1 LQFGF
6 RIRAQAGLAPAGKRD
21 FHNGNDRALSPLLF
35 ASKSGKMAGSIGT
48 KKAARGIDMTRAEV
62 DQLIRTVYAARVAGD
77 IDAIMSMMAPDVHF
91 ALAGDP
97 TASPVA
103 GRLVGIDK
111 LRPQLA
117 GLIKDFKFN
126 RYDITTLV
134 VEGSTAAVRG
144 KANITSALTGATVDM
159 ELADFIEVKDGRIA
173 SFVQFCDTAMVARLS
188 ARP

>member
-1 LQFGF
+1 
-6 RIRAQAGLAPAGKRD
+6 
-21 FHNGNDRALSPLLF
+21 
-35 ASKSGKMAGSIGT
+35 M
-48 KKAARGIDMTRAEV
+48 GIDMTRVEIE
-62 DQLIRTVYAARVAGD
+62 QLIRAVYAARVAGD
-77 IDAIMSMMAPDVHF
+77 IDAIMPMMAPDVHF

-103 GRLVGIDK
+103 GRLVGIDQ

-117 GLIKDFKFN
+117 QLIKGFKFN

-134 VEGSTAAVRG
+134 VEGSTAAVCA
-144 KANITSALTGATVDM
+144 KANITSAATGATVDM

-188 ARP
+188 TRP